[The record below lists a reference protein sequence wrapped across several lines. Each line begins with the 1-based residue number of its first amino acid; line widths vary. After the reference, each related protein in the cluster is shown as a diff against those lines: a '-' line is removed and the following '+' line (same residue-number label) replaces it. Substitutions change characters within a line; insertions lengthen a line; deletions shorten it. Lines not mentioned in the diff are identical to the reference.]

1 MTSARQTA
9 EDLESFIVKSRFI
22 NCLNRLRIL
31 YRTAPN
37 PSTGAGRPS
46 RSGCGVSALAFGQES
61 FMNSGRWRSFV
72 VQQNLN
78 ESAAAV
84 RKDNS
89 RRSDN
94 ALALAVAGQHDVHL
108 NQARW

>member
-22 NCLNRLRIL
+22 NCLNRLRI
-31 YRTAPN
+31 PN
-37 PSTGAGRPS
+37 PSAGAGRPS

-89 RRSDN
+89 RRRDN

-108 NQARW
+108 KQARW